1 MFLLPR
7 CGASIAQRTSS
18 CRHQVVLTRL
28 SSIISDAPADPPV
41 PKATKEGNTKKV
53 IPRTNMKRHTNK
65 NLDTA
70 PAPLNVHLAVQR
82 MRDLKWAK
90 FNESVDLAIN
100 LGVDPRKPNQSVKVL
115 NFVGFYFVAAYRCP
129 ECQTRCYS

>member
-1 MFLLPR
+1 MLSLPR
-7 CGASIAQRTSS
+7 CGASIAQRTST
-18 CRHQVVLTRL
+18 CRRQVIQTRL
-28 SSIISDAPADPPV
+28 SSVMAAAPVDSSAPKAAKDGVPKPV
-41 PKATKEGNTKKV
+41 P
-53 IPRTNMKRHTNK
+53 IHTNMKRHTNK
-65 NLDTA
+65 NLDTS

-115 NFVGFYFVAAYRCP
+115 SFVSLQFVAAFWYP
-129 ECQTRCYS
+129 SSL